1 MEIIPVHTKNL
12 AAGDYHFNAAL
23 FNAEGDTYMAY
34 RVNQGFHKAEIFINK
49 VNKRFQ
55 GVGAPIKLNIPNVTG
70 SAFPMF
76 EDPRMF
82 WYNRD
87 LYCAFTFLRIE
98 GNAQNQ
104 GLVKLN
110 RHFEVEHL
118 WYLDYKNNRNAA
130 IVDAKPRMHP
140 GGYIIN
146 ELPNETYE
154 KNWQF
159 FEHNRSL
166 NFVYSIKK
174 HIVAE
179 ADLDNDDVSAE
190 YITKKTTDWDWGE
203 PRGGTPPI
211 LVDGN
216 YWSFFHSSKSYN
228 KEGKKLYHMGVYV
241 FEGAPPFKPLL
252 ISSQPI
258 LSGNPR
264 AKKVL
269 WKNVAVFPCGA
280 IFDGTDWM
288 VSYGYN
294 DYCIKVAKI
303 NHSWLKETLQPT

>member
-1 MEIIPVHTKNL
+1 MDIIPVHTRNL

-23 FNAEGDTYMAY
+23 FNHREETYMAY
-34 RVNQGFHKAEIFINK
+34 RVNQGFHKAEIYINR
-49 VNKRFQ
+49 VNDKYH
-55 GVGAPIKLNIPNVTG
+55 GVGEPILLNIPNVTG

-82 WYNRD
+82 WYNRE

-104 GLVKLN
+104 GLVKLG
-110 RHFEVEHL
+110 RHFQVEEL

-130 IVDAKPRMHP
+130 ILNPRTVMHP
-140 GGYIIN
+140 GGYLIN
-146 ELPNETYE
+146 EAPTETYE

-159 FEHNRSL
+159 FEHKGSL
-166 NFVYSIKK
+166 NFVYQIKN
-174 HIVAE
+174 HLVAE
-179 ADLDNDDVSAE
+179 ADLENSNVSAE
-190 YITKKTTDWDWGE
+190 YIVKKPTVWSWGE
-203 PRGGTPPI
+203 LRGGTPPVLI
-211 LVDGN
+211 DRK
-216 YWSFFHSSKSYN
+216 YWSFFHSSMPYN
-228 KEGKKLYHMGVYV
+228 KQGKKLYHMGVYV
-241 FEGAPPFKPLL
+241 FDAKPPFKPRL
-252 ISSQPI
+252 ISSEPI
-258 LSGNPR
+258 LSGNPK

-280 IFDGTDWM
+280 IFNGTDWV

-303 NHSWLKETLQPT
+303 NHQWLKETLQPT